1 MSDLAADMYKQ
12 QSYLVDTSDMMLQK
26 AALGT
31 KEEIKLQQL
40 LLLPLSCSGPHN
52 DVLVSFVS
60 LDTLNMPVSA
70 ATANKVARY
79 GKSSERRTE
88 SI

>member
-31 KEEIKLQQL
+31 KEEIKLQKL

-52 DVLVSFVS
+52 TVLVSF
-60 LDTLNMPVSA
+60 DTLNMPVSA
-70 ATANKVARY
+70 VTANKVARY